1 MEQILSWLLVV
12 VVFAVF
18 AYSAHWTGGLTQ
30 GIKAFAIRLV
40 GVSSALV
47 AALLLW
53 SALLPGE
60 ASLVYVFDGI
70 GDDVSL
76 PSSGPGSVLIQAML
90 PEEEETPGK
99 AVIVEV
105 IAPGENEQ
113 EPMDVTFV
121 LVDESVEYE
130 QDEPGEKA
138 RLQHTVG
145 VADLG
150 ADPRLKL
157 KDLRPPDIVEIE
169 VSWFP
174 RLVDGET
181 LAWILIV
188 LAALGALLEAVV
200 PNGSARTFLTVTMA
214 MAAFLGW
221 SIKDGLVPQ
230 GALLAAFV
238 ALVWSFVK
246 GAVVGSL
253 VPGFLARFISPA
265 EPSAVDEDED
275 GAENEESMSEEA
287 SDASV

>member
-1 MEQILSWLLVV
+1 MEHILSWLLVV

-30 GIKAFAIRLV
+30 GLKAFAIRLV
-40 GVSSALV
+40 GVGSAFG
-47 AALLLW
+47 AAFLLW

-60 ASLVYVFDGI
+60 ATLVHTFDGI
-70 GDDVSL
+70 GDEVSL
-76 PSSGPGSVLIQAML
+76 PSSGPGSVLIQALL

-130 QDEPGEKA
+130 QDEPGAKA
-138 RLQHTVG
+138 RLQHSSG

-157 KDLRPPDIVEIE
+157 KDLRPPDVVQIE

-174 RLVDGET
+174 RLVDAEA
-181 LAWILIV
+181 LAWLLIIL
-188 LAALGALLEAVV
+188 ACLGALLEAAV

-221 SIKDGLVPQ
+221 SIQDGLVPD

-238 ALVWSFVK
+238 AMVWAFVK

-253 VPGFLARFISPA
+253 VPGFLARFISPPQ
-265 EPSAVDEDED
+265 EPETVDDEDETTEKE
-275 GAENEESMSEEA
+275 GA
-287 SDASV
+287 DASV